1 VSPSGG
7 GLDAETPPGVNWGQC
22 SLLFF
27 LSHLFTFMLLHPLHE
42 AGESICVVFEACI
55 HASEAAKT
63 SHDHVGLIEFL
74 FKTE

>member
-1 VSPSGG
+1 VSPGGG
-7 GLDAETPPGVNWGQC
+7 GLGAKTPAGISG

-27 LSHLFTFMLLHPLHE
+27 LSHLFTFMLLHPHHE

-55 HASEAAKT
+55 HASEVAHALY
-63 SHDHVGLIEFL
+63 DHVGLIEFL